1 MSAVSRLLYLRIA
14 LIVIGLTFV
23 FGIYPLSIIWPS
35 GWTWGQGHSH
45 YLMMIIGIYATL
57 GVFLLMAAR
66 RPDAYKSII
75 WFTVWSSVVHGAI
88 MALQAFGDP
97 AERGH
102 LLGDVPALFLIA
114 IVLGV
119 LMQMGSSDR
128 VTAAAVDG

>member
-1 MSAVSRLLYLRIA
+1 MSAASRVLYLRIA
-14 LIVIGLTFV
+14 LIVIGLIFI
-23 FGIYPLSIIWPS
+23 FGIYPLSIVWPS
-35 GWTWGQGHSH
+35 GWAWGQGHSH

-57 GVFLLMAAR
+57 GVFLLVASR
-66 RPDAYKSII
+66 DPDARKSII

-88 MALQAFGDP
+88 MAWQGFSDV

-102 LLGDVPALFLIA
+102 LVGDVPALFLIA

-128 VTAAAVDG
+128 VTTAAATR